1 MNEFKFDVAV
11 TQAFQTSG
19 GRQFGW
25 RLVFWT
31 SAIISVFSLI
41 IWPMILPYYGDLL
54 AINQANMQAILNKES
69 GAIDNSALN
78 ALLLKM
84 APAYCLLMAGYWLAW
99 VMAEAA
105 LHRKVLRGTETPKRP
120 FNLGRDEL
128 LVFLSQLAVFG
139 IIFLIYFLAVFFFAL
154 LASLGAIGVLLGTFV
169 LITTPFLLISAS
181 VRLAPTSALSILNKK
196 ISVSNARAMTKGKF
210 WTLFPAY
217 LVPFL
222 GGYILIYIIMIIG
235 VGLVTGDANF
245 FMTMSGLGDDNPRD
259 VLAAAGDRL
268 NNPLVMLMAVL
279 SLIAYSVSYAIW
291 MIAMIGVST
300 HAANVWG
307 RQ

>member
-1 MNEFKFDVAV
+1 MNEFKFDTAV

-19 GRQFGW
+19 GLQFGW
-25 RLVFWT
+25 RLIFWT

-41 IWPMILPYYGDLL
+41 VWPMILPYYGDLL

-69 GAIDNSALN
+69 GPIDNSTLY

-84 APAYCLLMAGYWLAW
+84 APPYCLLMAGYWLAW

-120 FNLGRDEL
+120 FKLGRDEL

-139 IIFLIYFLAVFFFAL
+139 IILLIYFLAVFFFAL
-154 LASLGAIGVLLGTFV
+154 FAALGTIGVLFGTFI
-169 LITTPFLLISAS
+169 LLAMPFLLILAS
-181 VRLAPTSALSILNKK
+181 VRLAPTAALSILTNKV
-196 ISVSNARAMTKGKF
+196 SVSKARAITKGKF

-217 LVPFL
+217 LVSYI
-222 GGYILIYIIMIIG
+222 GGYILIYIIMFIG
-235 VGLVTGDANF
+235 IGLVTGDADF
-245 FMTMSGLGDDNPRD
+245 FMTMSGFGEDNPRD
-259 VLAAAGDRL
+259 VLAAAGERL

-279 SLIAYSVSYAIW
+279 SLIAYSVAYAIW
-291 MIAMIGVST
+291 MISIIGVST
-300 HAANVWG
+300 YAANVWG

>member
-1 MNEFKFDVAV
+1 MNVFKFDVAV

-25 RLVFWT
+25 RLIFWT

-78 ALLLKM
+78 AMLLKM

-120 FNLGRDEL
+120 FNLGRDEFCL
-128 LVFLSQLAVFG
+128 L
-139 IIFLIYFLAVFFFAL
+139 Y
-154 LASLGAIGVLLGTFV
+154 
-169 LITTPFLLISAS
+169 
-181 VRLAPTSALSILNKK
+181 TSPS
-196 ISVSNARAMTKGKF
+196 
-210 WTLFPAY
+210 
-217 LVPFL
+217 
-222 GGYILIYIIMIIG
+222 
-235 VGLVTGDANF
+235 
-245 FMTMSGLGDDNPRD
+245 PRD
-259 VLAAAGDRL
+259 
-268 NNPLVMLMAVL
+268 
-279 SLIAYSVSYAIW
+279 
-291 MIAMIGVST
+291 
-300 HAANVWG
+300 
-307 RQ
+307 